1 MKDPLE
7 KYLRPG
13 TSLIILITLVLFIAA
28 LFVKGFTHDLLLESA
43 VFLIS
48 VKLILLGYRNNKGVE
63 AIQEKLDM
71 ILSEEKHLEKMLCS
85 IKKSRNYEPDSAEKK
100 PSILPE

>member
-1 MKDPLE
+1 LE
-7 KYLRPG
+7 NILVLGP
-13 TSLIILITLVLFIAA
+13 SLVVLFTWVLFIAA
-28 LFVKGFTHDLLLESA
+28 LFVKRFTHDLLLESA

-71 ILSEEKHLEKMLCS
+71 ILSEEKHLEKILS
-85 IKKSRNYEPDSAEKK
+85 AIIKSRDNEPDSGAKK
-100 PSILPE
+100 PSLID